1 MRKKRRRKKRKERR
15 GARGLKR
22 KKNRMKE
29 GKVEEMERRGVMK
42 RQLGKERGEREDKW
56 KEGTVIKT
64 EKG

>member
-1 MRKKRRRKKRKERR
+1 
-15 GARGLKR
+15 
-22 KKNRMKE
+22 MKE